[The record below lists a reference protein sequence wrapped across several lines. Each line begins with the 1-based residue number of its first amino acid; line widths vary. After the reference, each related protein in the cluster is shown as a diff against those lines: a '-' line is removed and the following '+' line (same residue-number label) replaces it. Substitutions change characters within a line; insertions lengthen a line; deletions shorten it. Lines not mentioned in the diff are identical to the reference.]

1 MTQPVYSPEVLERF
15 LDDVAPLGL
24 PVLVGLLPLASH
36 RNAEFLHNEVPGMQV
51 PEAIRERMRK
61 AGTGRGRPQGGR
73 RHRARDAPGGA
84 GPGGGGLRDAP
95 VRALR
100 AGARSGRRFS
110 GRNVTRRRRRGPGA
124 ALAVAVAV
132 AGGPGYGAC
141 HRASPEGETRTDGAT
156 ATAADAQAAVLPA
169 RCAKTDVAFA
179 IDEGHGVA
187 DLEVG
192 DAIAY
197 PGGYAVGFVHRA
209 EGGPV
214 AAIALLGSDP
224 IGLTRVLE
232 LGPTMG
238 DAPPPRIAWRAGEL
252 VAAAYVT
259 PETKGGADAAT
270 AAKSLPRG
278 ESTRDV
284 AIYAIAAGSTSL
296 PPLAVAQRRDDS
308 LALDLAIAGSAGLLV
323 WDEATSAPRGVVK
336 AAAFTRDHVA
346 SARDVSPPDSD
357 AESPRV
363 VPQGNGFV
371 VIWIAR
377 HPEPAS
383 GVDGAVAEATGEARS
398 FGWLEMI
405 AVDAQGAP
413 TGPVRRLTSPVGHVS
428 AYDVEARGPS
438 GAAGPPSLLV
448 VARDDG
454 ESIDGSGGAL
464 LRVRVT
470 GDAVE
475 PAAVVPTES
484 LGRGAPSF
492 VSGAG
497 AEGPSA
503 PAAGALALAWVAGGE
518 QARLVPLDAAGAPT
532 APPSAE
538 DALGDARALLF
549 TGRAARA
556 PGGGA
561 APDALDVLVATPSDS
576 AAQLRVFACSR

>member
-1 MTQPVYSPEVLERF
+1 M
-15 LDDVAPLGL
+15 
-24 PVLVGLLPLASH
+24 AS
-36 RNAEFLHNEVPGMQV
+36 
-51 PEAIRERMRK
+51 
-61 AGTGRGRPQGGR
+61 
-73 RHRARDAPGGA
+73 
-84 GPGGGGLRDAP
+84 
-95 VRALR
+95 
-100 AGARSGRRFS
+100 
-110 GRNVTRRRRRGPGA
+110 
-124 ALAVAVAV
+124 
-132 AGGPGYGAC
+132 
-141 HRASPEGETRTDGAT
+141 
-156 ATAADAQAAVLPA
+156 DAQAAVLPA

-179 IDEGHGVA
+179 IDQGHGLA

-197 PGGYAVGFVHRA
+197 PGGYAVGLVHRA
-209 EGGPV
+209 GAGRA
-214 AAIALLGSDP
+214 AAIALLRSDP

-238 DAPPPRIAWRAGEL
+238 DAPPPRIGWRGGEL

-259 PETKGGADAAT
+259 PPETKGAADAAT
-270 AAKSLPRG
+270 AGTSLLRG
-278 ESTRDV
+278 EATRDV
-284 AIYAIAAGSTSL
+284 AIYTIAGGAMTA
-296 PPLAVAQRRDDS
+296 PPLPITQRRDDS
-308 LALDLAIAGSAGLLV
+308 LALDLAITGAAGLLV

-336 AAAFTRDHVA
+336 AAMFTKDHVA
-346 SARDVSPPDSD
+346 GARDVSPPDSD

-363 VPQGNGFV
+363 VPQGSGFV
-371 VIWIAR
+371 VIWVAR
-377 HPEPAS
+377 RPEPAS
-383 GVDGAVAEATGEARS
+383 GIDGAASEATGEARA

-428 AYDVEARGPS
+428 AYDVEARGLSPT
-438 GAAGPPSLLV
+438 AGPPSLLV

-454 ESIDGSGGAL
+454 ESVDGSGGAL
-464 LRVRVT
+464 LRLRVT
-470 GDAVE
+470 GDAAE
-475 PAAVVPTES
+475 APSVVPTES

-503 PAAGALALAWVAGGE
+503 PAAFALAWVAGGE
-518 QARLVPLDAAGAPT
+518 QARLLPLDAAGAPT

-549 TGRAARA
+549 TGRARRA

-561 APDALDVLVATPSDS
+561 ASDALDVLVATPSDS

>member
-1 MTQPVYSPEVLERF
+1 M
-15 LDDVAPLGL
+15 
-24 PVLVGLLPLASH
+24 
-36 RNAEFLHNEVPGMQV
+36 
-51 PEAIRERMRK
+51 
-61 AGTGRGRPQGGR
+61 
-73 RHRARDAPGGA
+73 
-84 GPGGGGLRDAP
+84 
-95 VRALR
+95 
-100 AGARSGRRFS
+100 
-110 GRNVTRRRRRGPGA
+110 
-124 ALAVAVAV
+124 
-132 AGGPGYGAC
+132 
-141 HRASPEGETRTDGAT
+141 DGAT
-156 ATAADAQAAVLPA
+156 VAASDAQAAVLPA

-179 IDEGHGVA
+179 IDEGHGLA

-197 PGGYAVGFVHRA
+197 PGGYAVGFVHRSGA
-209 EGGPV
+209 GRV
-214 AAIALLGSDP
+214 AAIAQLGSDP
-224 IGLTRVLE
+224 VGLTRVLE

-259 PETKGGADAAT
+259 PPETKGGADAAT
-270 AAKSLPRG
+270 AGKSLPRG

-284 AIYAIAAGSTSL
+284 AIYTIAGSSPPP

-308 LALDLAIAGSAGLLV
+308 LALDVAIAGPAGLLV

-336 AAAFTRDHVA
+336 AAMFTKDHVA
-346 SARDVSPPDSD
+346 GARDVSPPDSD

-363 VPQGNGFV
+363 VPQGSGFV
-371 VIWIAR
+371 VIWVAR

-383 GVDGAVAEATGEARS
+383 GVDGAAAEATGEART

-428 AYDVEARGPS
+428 AYDVEAYGLS

-448 VARDDG
+448 IARDDG
-454 ESIDGSGGAL
+454 ESVDGSGGAL
-464 LRVRVT
+464 LRLRVT

-475 PAAVVPTES
+475 PPTVVPTES

-497 AEGPSA
+497 AGGPSA

-518 QARLVPLDAAGAPT
+518 QARLLPLDAAGVPA

-549 TGRAARA
+549 IGRAAHA
-556 PGGGA
+556 PGGGVA
-561 APDALDVLVATPSDS
+561 SDALDVLVATPSDS
-576 AAQLRVFACSR
+576 TAQLRVFACSR